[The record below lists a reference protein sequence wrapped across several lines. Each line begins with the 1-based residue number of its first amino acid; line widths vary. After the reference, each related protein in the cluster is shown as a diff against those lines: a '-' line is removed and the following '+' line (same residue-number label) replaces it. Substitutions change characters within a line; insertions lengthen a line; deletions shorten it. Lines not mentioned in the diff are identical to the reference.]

1 MDNNQ
6 FSGLDINT
14 LAVIIAQ
21 LLSTELKSSEM
32 NLLASF
38 LYTVS
43 DCLNTIAMTQNNN
56 G

>member
-6 FSGLDINT
+6 LSGLDINT

-21 LLSTELKSSEM
+21 LLSTEMSSSDM

-43 DCLNTIAMTQNNN
+43 DCLNTIAMTQSNS
-56 G
+56 